1 MIRLI
6 IQVLLIVTV
15 TSLVESEGDNESK
28 LSSILL
34 PSKDNA
40 RITRS
45 YYERYGYGRP
55 YDRLDDRRCGRCDD
69 DDDSDD
75 DRDDRR
81 SKKPIYGS
89 RHDRNR
95 DEDDNDDK
103 RYNTDRRS
111 SKNETDDQSD
121 DKSHDDKDRHRDRP
135 RNRHRNRY
143 DDRDRY
149 GPDYYDRFLRDRNRD
164 RYDRYDEPYP
174 RRPLYDRNAYSYD
187 DGYGRYDGNR
197 RPAYYDDR
205 YDRYDDGYGGY
216 GPGVGAGPH
225 DSFRPWDETYRGQS
239 GWDAGGRGYYFASGR
254 PDSSAWSQRD
264 YARPQSSG
272 GWQSGYQSNPS
283 YSNDYASGYNY
294 KDPYRG
300 TSAASYGSG
309 YGGYQDVGY
318 GQSSGWRNV
327 GETRRPYRDER
338 SPAYDNYQS
347 QNAFYP
353 GDRRY
358 GSSGAQTVY
367 GQTGT
372 ERRPYRDESG
382 VTKLDTQYNQVAD
395 NRYGRPSQPSS
406 YQPLS
411 TFSQS
416 TTQTSYLLGREDQ
429 LVKVDDSTQKDAQ

>member
-6 IQVLLIVTV
+6 IQVLFIAAV
-15 TSLVESEGDNESK
+15 TSLLESEGDNESK

-34 PSKDNA
+34 SAKDKSS

-81 SKKPIYGS
+81 SNKASHGS

-95 DEDDNDDK
+95 DDDDNDDK
-103 RYNTDRRS
+103 RYNTDRRT
-111 SKNETDDQSD
+111 SKNETDNQSD
-121 DKSHDDKDRHRDRP
+121 DKSHDDRDRHRDRP

-149 GPDYYDRFLRDRNRD
+149 GPDYYDRFLRDRNRE

-174 RRPLYDRNAYSYD
+174 RRPLYDRNAYHYD
-187 DGYGRYDGNR
+187 DTYGRYDGNR

-264 YARPQSSG
+264 YTRPQSSG

-294 KDPYRG
+294 KEPYRG
-300 TSAASYGSG
+300 TSATSYGSG

-327 GETRRPYRDER
+327 GETK
-338 SPAYDNYQS
+338 
-347 QNAFYP
+347 
-353 GDRRY
+353 
-358 GSSGAQTVY
+358 
-367 GQTGT
+367 
-372 ERRPYRDESG
+372 RPYRDESG

-416 TTQTSYLLGREDQ
+416 TTQTSYLLGRDDQ